1 MIPIGAYKPRWLMH
15 PMHTNPAEAVKV
27 HQDVGS
33 KLSVACHWGTF
44 RLADE
49 PLMEPPALLAT
60 ELISQGIASDSFL
73 ALTPGNSVDV

>member
-27 HQDVGS
+27 HQDVRS
-33 KLSVACHWGTF
+33 SLSVACHWGTF

-49 PLMEPPALLAT
+49 PLMEPPALLAE
-60 ELISQGIASDSFL
+60 ELAAQNIAPEKFLTLSQGNAIDI
-73 ALTPGNSVDV
+73 